1 MKMNKKEISDTYRHK
16 GLRKQLVD
24 SVEKR
29 GITDKAVLEAMNK
42 VPRHF
47 YFDTA
52 FLERAYEDKAF
63 PIGEGQTISQPYTVA
78 YQTSLLQLKKGDR
91 VLEVG
96 TGSGYQASILAETG
110 AKVYSIERQK
120 KLYEKTKKLL
130 AEIGYTSIKTFYGD
144 GYAGLPLFA
153 PFDKILV
160 TAAAPAVPK
169 ALLEQLKTG
178 GILVI
183 PVGENVQQMKRITKK
198 GENDCQ
204 EELFDT
210 FQFVPMLQGKAK

>member
-1 MKMNKKEISDTYRHK
+1 MNKREILDTYRHK

-24 SVEKR
+24 AVAKR
-29 GITDKAVLEAMNK
+29 GISDKAVLEAMSK
-42 VPRHF
+42 VPRHLF
-47 YFDTA
+47 FFDTA
-52 FLERAYEDKAF
+52 FLERAYEDNAF

-78 YQTSLLQLKKGDR
+78 YQTALLQIKKGDK

-130 AEIGYTSIKTFYGD
+130 AEVGYTSIKTFYGD

-160 TAAAPAVPK
+160 TAAAPEIPK
-169 ALLEQLKTG
+169 MLLQQLKTG
-178 GILVI
+178 GVLVI

-198 GENDCQ
+198 GENEYQ
-204 EELFDT
+204 EEIFDN
-210 FQFVPMLQGKAK
+210 FQFVPMLQGKVK